1 MKRSTECN
9 GLRFGGTM
17 PCEHTSIL
25 SSSRLGNSWN
35 ALYLSFLIS
44 QMKIIRGWPRVKL
57 SIKWIAIC
65 RAFVIVPTIHDV
77 LWLSYTE
84 KLNPAANTNW
94 FVFLGGSVELL
105 ILGTFFPPQA
115 AGMDTDPIQVLPE
128 DFSNGFKGMMVGSS
142 PKGKVL
148 SYKSWQRPCDLL
160 CHKLIRSKRDE
171 SSPEGRRDKRWRLLS
186 RTPVPDSFVSKLAIP
201 MFFLQFLNN
210 SNHLILCCFLSPDA
224 NFQSMTSK
232 WPAVWVKISSSWVCL
247 LLYVWTLVAP
257 LVLTNRDFS
266 WSWVPRTP
274 LKFIKVSFAESSL
287 TVYFRFN

>member
-1 MKRSTECN
+1 MFEKRKQIASLRNANTFQCLTSQPGGQYSSVNWGGQGNRPRDCQARCYRGNTQKKGRGGERMKRSTECN
-9 GLRFGGTM
+9 GLGFRGTM

-25 SSSRLGNSWN
+25 SSSCLGNSWN

-57 SIKWIAIC
+57 SIKWIDIC
-65 RAFVIVPTIHDV
+65 RAVIVPTIHDV
-77 LWLSYTE
+77 LWLSYIE

-94 FVFLGGSVELL
+94 FVFPGGSAELL
-105 ILGTFFPPQA
+105 ILGTFFPTQA

-171 SSPEGRRDKRWRLLS
+171 SSPEGRRDKRWRVLR
-186 RTPVPDSFVSKLAIP
+186 RTPVPGSFISKLAIP
-201 MFFLQFLNN
+201 MFFLQFAYRNQD
-210 SNHLILCCFLSPDA
+210 IPFPG
-224 NFQSMTSK
+224 
-232 WPAVWVKISSSWVCL
+232 
-247 LLYVWTLVAP
+247 
-257 LVLTNRDFS
+257 RGG
-266 WSWVPRTP
+266 RG
-274 LKFIKVSFAESSL
+274 
-287 TVYFRFN
+287 

>member
-201 MFFLQFLNN
+201 MFFLQFAYRNQDISLSWERRKGIIT
-210 SNHLILCCFLSPDA
+210 SNWVSVPTTTNQNLVDKEQHLLENIILYALTLTLPKECL
-224 NFQSMTSK
+224 
-232 WPAVWVKISSSWVCL
+232 VWGGGERGEEEGHEVGGW
-247 LLYVWTLVAP
+247 
-257 LVLTNRDFS
+257 
-266 WSWVPRTP
+266 
-274 LKFIKVSFAESSL
+274 
-287 TVYFRFN
+287 